1 MVPSNASEKNRR
13 MLGAALWSL
22 GVLVG
27 GLLLLFLF
35 VIAPLMDRGPSAIVS
50 MFFASLL
57 AFPAVLVYLWVPV
70 LVDRYDPEPWWCL
83 AMAFIWGAIPA
94 CGFSA
99 VINTAISSVGG
110 AVAGA
115 AGSTIAG
122 AVISAPIFEEAF
134 KGMAVLGMFWF
145 LRREFDG
152 VVDGVIYATFAALG
166 FAAVENVVYY
176 ARSLQSGGEVGLAVT
191 FVMRGVLSPWGHP
204 LYTSMTGL
212 GVGIARET
220 NKGWLKIC
228 APIGGYC
235 AAVFL
240 HSLWN
245 GSAFLSSA
253 MDFPLFLV
261 MLPLWFLFVA
271 AFGAIVIALV
281 VREGRIIRMFLQD
294 EVLIGNL
301 SQQEVDLVCSPLG
314 RLKSSLAGRGKRGRR
329 FIDAASRLALSKW
342 HATRAMQGQKRTI
355 SADFIAPL
363 RQELQRLR
371 HEMYHGGGGVR

>member
-1 MVPSNASEKNRR
+1 MVPANASEKNRR
-13 MLGAALWSL
+13 MLGAVLWTL

-27 GLLLLFLF
+27 GSLLLLMFVVEPLF
-35 VIAPLMDRGPSAIVS
+35 GPHAAEVFVS
-50 MFFASLL
+50 MFIASLL
-57 AFPAVLVYLWVPV
+57 AFPAVIVYLWVPL

-99 VINTAISSVGG
+99 VINTAIGGIGG
-110 AVAGA
+110 AVAGK
-115 AGSTIAG
+115 AGATIAG

-176 ARSLQSGGEVGLAVT
+176 SRSMQSGGGTGLVAT
-191 FVMRGVLSPWGHP
+191 FIMRGLLSPWGHP

-220 NKGWLKIC
+220 NKTWLKIC
-228 APIGGYC
+228 APVGGYF

-245 GSAFLSSA
+245 GSAF
-253 MDFPLFLV
+253 FLPA
-261 MLPLWFLFVA
+261 LGLQTFFIFSLLLWFMFVA
-271 AFGAIVIALV
+271 AFGVIVIALV
-281 VREGRIIRMFLQD
+281 VREGRIIRKYLQD

-301 SQQEVDLVCSPLG
+301 SQQELDLVCSPIG
-314 RLKSSLAGRGKRGRR
+314 RLKSLMAGRGKRGRR

-355 SADFIAPL
+355 SIDFIAPL
-363 RQELQRLR
+363 RQELHRLR
-371 HEMYHGGGGVR
+371 HEMYQGGR

>member
-1 MVPSNASEKNRR
+1 MVPSQASEKNRR
-13 MLGAALWSL
+13 MLGAALWTV

-27 GLLLLFLF
+27 GALLLIMF
-35 VIAPLMDRGPSAIVS
+35 VIMPLLERNSAEAFVS
-50 MFFASLL
+50 MLIASML
-57 AFPAVLVYLWVPV
+57 AFPAVMVYLWVPL

-99 VINTAISSVGG
+99 VINTTISGVGA
-110 AVAGA
+110 AVAGKAGA
-115 AGSTIAG
+115 AIAG

-176 ARSLQSGGEVGLAVT
+176 ARSLQSGGETGLAVT
-191 FVMRGVLSPWGHP
+191 FVMRGLLSPWGHP

-228 APIGGYC
+228 APIGGYF

-245 GSAFLSSA
+245 GSAFLSGA
-253 MDFPLFLV
+253 MNFPLFLI

-281 VREGRIIRMFLQD
+281 VREGRIIRKYLQD

-301 SQQEVDLVCSPLG
+301 SQQELDLVCSPVG
-314 RLKSSLAGRGKRGRR
+314 RLKSLLAGRGKRGRR

-342 HATRAMQGQKRTI
+342 HATRAMQNQKLTI

-363 RQELQRLR
+363 RQELHRLR
-371 HEMYHGGGGVR
+371 QEMYQGGAR

>member
-1 MVPSNASEKNRR
+1 MVTHASEKSRR
-13 MLGAALWSL
+13 TIGAVLWTL

-27 GLLLLFLF
+27 GALLLIMF
-35 VIAPLMDRGPSAIVS
+35 VILPLLERNSAEAFVS
-50 MFFASLL
+50 MLVASML
-57 AFPAVLVYLWVPV
+57 AFPAVMVYLWVPL

-99 VINTAISSVGG
+99 VINTAISGVGA
-110 AVAGA
+110 AVAGKAGA
-115 AGSTIAG
+115 AIAG

-134 KGMAVLGMFWF
+134 KGLAVLGMFWF

-152 VVDGVIYATFAALG
+152 VVDGVIYATFSALG

-176 ARSLQSGGEVGLAVT
+176 ARSLQSGGETGLAVT
-191 FVMRGVLSPWGHP
+191 FVMRGLLSPWGHP

-220 NKGWLKIC
+220 SKGWLKIG

-245 GSAFLSSA
+245 GSAFLSGA
-253 MDFPLFLV
+253 MNFPLFLV

-281 VREGRIIRMFLQD
+281 VREGRIIRQYLQD

-301 SQQEVDLVCSPLG
+301 SQQELDLVCSPVG
-314 RLKSSLAGRGKRGRR
+314 RLKSLLAGRGKRGRR

-342 HATRAMQGQKRTI
+342 HATRAMQNQKRTI

-363 RQELQRLR
+363 RQELHRLR
-371 HEMYHGGGGVR
+371 HEMYQGGLR